1 MTRRL
6 TLILFAAVVSH
17 ATAAQDV
24 TLATFNCEFL
34 VRQKVHIKFGESF
47 NLSGAAATTWNQPGF
62 RDARFGEAA
71 AAVADVLA
79 SLNTDV
85 LLLTE
90 VGNATDVEEL
100 HDSLAARGAPY
111 PFRFVGRSRDSS
123 TGQHVAVLSR
133 LPLSGFHEEIRG
145 REGYLPELDDPETE
159 DDTGLSKALRVTVD
173 AHGRPLIVYLAHLI
187 AERGGPE
194 ADAQRV
200 AQASL
205 LRRHMLPALLAD
217 SLVIAAGDFNDR
229 RGQPAL
235 LRLRGF
241 DDLFP
246 DLIQTGL
253 SRYFSDDEVGER
265 WTYTF
270 DGVRG
275 QIDHVLVS
283 YGVKDAC
290 RSQRGIETRIVE
302 HNNALAS
309 DHRPLVV
316 TLHLQSN

>member
-1 MTRRL
+1 MLRRL
-6 TLILFAAVVSH
+6 LLVCFLAVLPCTVQ
-17 ATAAQDV
+17 AQDV

-47 NLSGAAATTWNQPGF
+47 NLSGAAEATWDQAGF

-79 SLNTDV
+79 SINADV

-90 VGNATDVEEL
+90 VGDAADVEEL
-100 HDSLAARGAPY
+100 HDSLAARVSPY
-111 PFRFVGRSRDSS
+111 PFRFVGDSRDRS

-133 LPLSGFHEEIRG
+133 LPLSDLHEELLG
-145 REGYLPELDDPETE
+145 REGYLPEPDDPETE

-187 AERGGPE
+187 SERGGPE

-205 LRRHMLPALLAD
+205 LRRHMLPALLGD
-217 SLVIAAGDFNDR
+217 SLVVAAGDLNDG
-229 RGQPAL
+229 RGQPTL
-235 LRLRGF
+235 LRLRGL

-253 SRYFSDDEVGER
+253 SRYFSDEDVGER
-265 WTYTF
+265 WTYAF
-270 DGVRG
+270 DGVRR
-275 QIDHVLVS
+275 QIDHLLVS

-290 RSQRGIETRIVE
+290 RSQRGIETHTVE

-316 TLHLQSN
+316 TLHLREN